1 MGETADTFRKRT
13 NRVNRRHEQ
22 IYLNGAR
29 TKIGRDGLITTVPRK
44 RMQSFPLRG
53 FAILFLA
60 AILYKSVMLAWI
72 GPTVYAE
79 RVGAL
84 ADGTVIEQAG
94 AWLLQAD
101 PATVAV
107 AGVIGPFLPR

>member
-1 MGETADTFRKRT
+1 MGETVDTFRKRT
-13 NRVNRRHEQ
+13 NRVNRRHEK

-29 TKIGRDGLITTVPRK
+29 TKIARDGLLTTVPRR
-44 RMQSFPLRG
+44 RMPSFPLRG

-72 GPTVYAE
+72 GPTVYEE
-79 RVGAL
+79 RLSAL
-84 ADGTVIEQAG
+84 ADGTIVEQAG